1 MTRALVGPVILALA
15 LSAAASASAQ
25 DRPDAGGR
33 EPTFSVEAA
42 AGPQIYYAGH
52 AFSVAFGFAPARSLT
67 LLVTAQRSHTE
78 DDVDFF
84 VDGYG
89 AERGTTEQFIAGE
102 LRYAFF
108 ARKRVA
114 PYLLFGV
121 GAGTSRPNVS
131 DLFPEKRRREIGVVF
146 YGGGIRIPA
155 RPWLDVVVDTRLI
168 MAAEGR
174 SDYFGVQ
181 MPIRAGVAWRF

>member
-1 MTRALVGPVILALA
+1 MKAAVGGAVVLALA
-15 LSAAASASAQ
+15 LSAATASAQ
-25 DRPDAGGR
+25 SAAS
-33 EPTFSVEAA
+33 EPKFSVEAT
-42 AGPQIYYAGH
+42 AGPQVYYAGY
-52 AFSVAFGFAPARSLT
+52 ALSVAFGFAPSRSLT

-78 DDVDFF
+78 DEIDFF

-108 ARKRVA
+108 PRKRIN
-114 PYLLFGV
+114 PYLLFGI
-121 GAGTSRPNVS
+121 GAGTSQPNVS
-131 DLFPEKRRREIGVVF
+131 ELFPDKRERNIGVVF
-146 YGGGIRIPA
+146 YGGGIRIPV
-155 RPWLDVVVDTRLI
+155 RSWLDAVVDARLI

-181 MPIRAGVAWRF
+181 MPVRAGVAWRF

>member
-1 MTRALVGPVILALA
+1 MKGAVGGAMALALA
-15 LSAAASASAQ
+15 LSAATAAAQSVAS
-25 DRPDAGGR
+25 
-33 EPTFSVEAA
+33 EPRFSVEAT
-42 AGPQIYYAGH
+42 AGPQVYYTGH
-52 AFSVAFGFAPARSLT
+52 ALSVAFGFAPSRSLT

-78 DDVDFF
+78 DEVDFF

-108 ARKRVA
+108 PRKRVA

-121 GAGTSRPNVS
+121 GAGTSQPNVS
-131 DLFPEKRRREIGVVF
+131 ELFPDKRERNIGVVF
-146 YGGGIRIPA
+146 YGGGVRIPV
-155 RPWLDVVVDTRLI
+155 RPWLDALVDLRLI

-181 MPIRAGVAWRF
+181 MPVRAGVAWRF

>member
-1 MTRALVGPVILALA
+1 MKGAVGGTVVLALA
-15 LSAAASASAQ
+15 LSAVPAAVAQ
-25 DRPDAGGR
+25 DQRAVA
-33 EPTFSVEAA
+33 EPRFSVEAT
-42 AGPQIYYAGH
+42 AGPQVYYAGH
-52 AFSVAFGFAPARSLT
+52 ALSVSFGFAPSRSLT

-78 DDVDFF
+78 DEVDFF

-108 ARKRVA
+108 PRKRIA

-121 GAGTSRPNVS
+121 GGGTSQPNVS
-131 DLFPEKRRREIGVVF
+131 ELFPDKRERNIGVVF
-146 YGGGIRIPA
+146 YGGGVRIPV
-155 RPWLDVVVDTRLI
+155 RPWLDAVVDMRLI

-181 MPIRAGVAWRF
+181 MPVRAGVAWRF